1 MLIYINMYRYVEV
14 IKMVKDDT
22 VIEEHTPP
30 KLVGPEEE
38 VRICLKIPKNYIER
52 IDALYVLS
60 RGDSDYEVEKFIR
73 DAVKLSLQGSISN
86 FYVDDAEL
94 SLDPRV
100 SGDNGE
106 TSQ

>member
-1 MLIYINMYRYVEV
+1 MLIYINMYHYVEV

-22 VIEEHTPP
+22 AIEEHAPP
-30 KLVGPEEE
+30 KLTGPEEE

-52 IDALYVLS
+52 IDALYILS
-60 RGDSDYEVEKFIR
+60 RGEPDYEVEKFIR
-73 DAVKLSLQGSISN
+73 DAVKLSLQGSISS
-86 FYVDDAEL
+86 FYVDDPE
-94 SLDPRV
+94 LDPRA